1 MDRDVLPRHSYK
13 AKKKK
18 RMEQKIYR
26 EQQRTHVVTI
36 LTSNHY
42 LMVKQLNNSGLQVA
56 SDPQI
61 PFVEWIQLYGH

>member
-1 MDRDVLPRHSYK
+1 MSSPDILIRP
-13 AKKKK
+13 KKKK

-26 EQQRTHVVTI
+26 EQQSTHVVTI

>member
-1 MDRDVLPRHSYK
+1 
-13 AKKKK
+13 
-18 RMEQKIYR
+18 MEQNIYR
-26 EQQRTHVVTI
+26 EQQSTHVVTI
-36 LTSNHY
+36 LASNHY

>member
-18 RMEQKIYR
+18 EWNKRFTESSKEHM
-26 EQQRTHVVTI
+26 VVTI